1 MSKTKQ
7 YVLDSGIKKSTD
19 FLDLFN
25 NFLRFFE
32 DIKVQSTFFID
43 GHDRESR

>member
-1 MSKTKQ
+1 MEMADLGIEAKS
-7 YVLDSGIKKSTD
+7 LFFEDS
-19 FLDLFN
+19 FN